1 MIFSRGD
8 VHAPI
13 HPSPSALSHQ
23 ITCYETKI
31 IQHIA
36 VTMATAPTVDVA
48 PSKKNH
54 VTKESVE

>member
-8 VHAPI
+8 VHWPT

-31 IQHIA
+31 IQHII
-36 VTMATAPTVDVA
+36 VTMATATTVDEA
-48 PSKKNH
+48 P
-54 VTKESVE
+54 